1 MSVKRR
7 GTVLVVDDEAYVR
20 ESLSALLGEKGF
32 RIRTADSA
40 RSALEERML
49 SGVDAV
55 LTDLKLAGES
65 GLEIVRAVFG
75 RGGPPVV
82 VLTAYGTVRSA
93 VECMRAGAVDYLLK
107 PTDPDELTLVLDR
120 VLAQSVERRELK
132 YLRSGAGSLPERPP
146 PIGESPG
153 WRRVIELAEVA
164 ATADTT
170 VLLLGATGT
179 GKEEVARLIHR
190 KSARADGPFVAV
202 NCAAVPEG
210 LFESEF
216 FGHRRGAF
224 SGAVAD
230 REGRFR
236 IAHGGTLLLDEVDS
250 LPPPAQAKV
259 LRVLESGAFERVG
272 ESESTLVDVRLICS
286 TNSDLERR
294 VAEGTF
300 RADLFYRIHVFEI
313 AIPRLRDRVEDVEL
327 LARAFTREFSARL
340 GKNVGGPGEAALAA
354 LRGYDWPGN
363 VRELRNVIERAVLL
377 ERGDEIGPE
386 SLPPLGGA
394 PRGSSAPRTLR
405 EALAAEER
413 RLLTEALE
421 LAGGVKR
428 EAARRLGIDERNMAY
443 YLRKHGLIG

>member
-7 GTVLVVDDEAYVR
+7 GTVLVVDDEEYVR

-32 RIRTADSA
+32 SIRTAASV
-40 RSALEERML
+40 REALRTRAL
-49 SGVDAV
+49 AGVDAV
-55 LTDLKLAGES
+55 LTDLKLAGAS
-65 GLEIVRAVFG
+65 GLEIVRAVSE

-93 VECMRAGAVDYLLK
+93 VECMQAGAVDYLLK
-107 PTDPDELTLVLDR
+107 PTDPDELTLVLER
-120 VLAQSVERRELK
+120 VLARSVERRELK

-153 WRRVIELAEVA
+153 WRRVVELAEVA

-170 VLLLGATGT
+170 VLLIGSTGT
-179 GKEEVARLIHR
+179 GKEEVARLIHGH
-190 KSARADGPFVAV
+190 SARADGPFVAV

-224 SGAVAD
+224 SGAVSD

-250 LPPPAQAKV
+250 LPLAAQAKV

-294 VAEGTF
+294 VKEGAF

-313 AIPRLRDRVEDVEL
+313 SIPRLRDRVEDVEL
-327 LARAFTREFSARL
+327 LARAFTREFAARL
-340 GKNVGGPGEAALAA
+340 GKSVGGPSAAALAL

-377 ERGDEIGPE
+377 EKGDELGPE
-386 SLPPLGGA
+386 SLPPLAGA
-394 PRGSSAPRTLR
+394 PRATAAARTLR
-405 EALAAEER
+405 ESLAAEER
-413 RLLTEALE
+413 RLLEEALE
-421 LAGGVKR
+421 LANGVKR

-443 YLRKHGLIG
+443 YLRKHGLIE